1 MLVQVGA
8 RTAERDVAAMSY
20 TEFIQLD
27 QLLDLQYQIPGA
39 PDSLFFVI
47 AHQVTELWFRV
58 VLHEL
63 DLTRSAMDA
72 DDLREARYR
81 LNRVV
86 RGEDVLV
93 AHLRAVETISPGN
106 FALIRQH
113 LGTSSAFESVQ
124 FREIEF
130 LSGRKDR
137 RYLDSSRLTDVERV
151 RLRARF
157 TEPSLVDALAA
168 LLDRRGQPDL
178 REVMAGR
185 SDPELCALIDALLEH
200 DLGIARWR
208 AGHAQMAERIIG
220 YRTGTGG
227 STGVEYLQGTTG
239 SRFFPDLWEIRSAL

>member
-1 MLVQVGA
+1 MLDQVDA
-8 RTAERDVAAMSY
+8 RTAERDVAAMTY
-20 TEFIQLD
+20 TEFIQIG

-58 VLHEL
+58 IVHEL
-63 DLTRSAMDA
+63 DLTRTAMDA

-137 RYLDSSRLTDVERV
+137 RYLESSRLTDVERV

-157 TEPSLVDALAA
+157 TEPSLVDALTS

-185 SDPELCALIDALLEH
+185 ADPDLCALIDALLEH
-200 DLGIARWR
+200 DLGVARWR

-239 SRFFPDLWEIRSAL
+239 NRFFPHLWEIRSAL